1 MLGYLALEME
11 DDATAV
17 CALAQSVMLDADIAQ
32 THMLLGVALR
42 REGERERAAEA
53 FEKALRLRPE
63 WPDCINN
70 LSVTLEELGRLDA
83 ALATVQRG
91 LTVAPDDLDLRN
103 RCGCV
108 LCTLGRYEA
117 GIAEYEHA
125 LALAPDFEPARLNL
139 ADAQRVRFA

>member
-1 MLGYLALEME
+1 
-11 DDATAV
+11 
-17 CALAQSVMLDADIAQ
+17 
-32 THMLLGVALR
+32 
-42 REGERERAAEA
+42 
-53 FEKALRLRPE
+53 
-63 WPDCINN
+63 
-70 LSVTLEELGRLDA
+70 
-83 ALATVQRG
+83 VQRG